1 MATLEKEKH
10 ILDVIGKS
18 LWKIEDLYKNLLE
31 QDATVFKS
39 QRGLRNFLK
48 NRPSLFDII
57 DTNVCCHS
65 INVDTEIQQLE
76 PLEKQIVIAIGQ
88 SKWKIKHLNKAILEQ
103 GVNVFQPKGTLN
115 KFLRKRPNLF
125 VISIIYV
132 RVQSYLCHHQSAALK
147 EQQIEFNNNENKNIR
162 ETKNSRTENTIED
175 IKIDFKQLKPIER
188 DVLAV
193 MGDKKW
199 EINELKVQLTGE
211 KSYPLLKTFQAKG
224 QLTSFLKNRP
234 HLFVKT
240 DKYVQRNLL
249 PNQGIT
255 KHELNNL
262 VPEIIKSCKNFRD
275 TSPIDVIG
283 IAESILEI

>member
-1 MATLEKEKH
+1 MATLEKEKL
-10 ILDVIGKS
+10 ILDVIGQS

-48 NRPSLFDII
+48 NRPSLFDVI

-103 GVNVFQPKGTLN
+103 GVDVFQPKETLN
-115 KFLRKRPNLF
+115 RFLRERPNLF
-125 VISIIYV
+125 VKTGPYV
-132 RVQSYLCHHQSAALK
+132 RVQSYLCHYQSAALK
-147 EQQIEFNNNENKNIR
+147 EQQIEFNNNENKNVKK
-162 ETKNSRTENTIED
+162 TKNGQTENTVEEF
-175 IKIDFKQLKPIER
+175 KIDFKQLKPIER

-199 EINELKVQLTGE
+199 VLDVLKVQLTGE

-224 QLTSFLKNRP
+224 QLTSFLMNRP
-234 HLFVKT
+234 HLFFKT

-255 KHELNNL
+255 KQELNNL
-262 VPEIIKSCKNFRD
+262 VPEIIESCKNFRD
-275 TSPIDVIG
+275 TSPIEFIG

>member
-1 MATLEKEKH
+1 MFSWNPPH
-10 ILDVIGKS
+10 
-18 LWKIEDLYKNLLE
+18 
-31 QDATVFKS
+31 
-39 QRGLRNFLK
+39 NFLIL
-48 NRPSLFDII
+48 SYSTCF
-57 DTNVCCHS
+57 CFH
-65 INVDTEIQQLE
+65 DTEIQQLE

-147 EQQIEFNNNENKNIR
+147 EQQIEYNNNENKNIR

-199 EINELKVQLTGE
+199 EINEFKVQLTGE
-211 KSYPLLKTFQAKG
+211 KSYLLKTFQAKG

-262 VPEIIKSCKNFRD
+262 VPEIIESCKNFRD